1 MFHVMSL
8 HTSLVQL
15 HSGGWRRALFL
26 SRSPQAPEK
35 KNRCGGRL
43 CALSCFARAVTVSPR
58 SAASLIY
65 FRSAL
70 RASFLGSRSASVD
83 MFDRYTIEPLHLARM
98 VTYLPIRAAK
108 KTLKSAPTYLSPA
121 PNGRVRV
128 PYPAGSRGPG
138 VLCVVTE
145 IGRRGTRRPP

>member
-1 MFHVMSL
+1 MLCRYIH
-8 HTSLVQL
+8 
-15 HSGGWRRALFL
+15 HSFNFIQVAGAEHSFFLARRRRRKKKIDAAADFALFL
-26 SRSPQAPEK
+26 VF
-35 KNRCGGRL
+35 
-43 CALSCFARAVTVSPR
+43 FARAVTVSPR

-121 PNGRVRV
+121 PNGRVRR
-128 PYPAGSRGPG
+128 AACTMCNALR
-138 VLCVVTE
+138 
-145 IGRRGTRRPP
+145 